1 MIDLLKHY
9 DTILPPTIERK
20 KRESERRLP
29 MRKRTAPTDMRLSR
43 SKITV
48 GADTAQLLAAQQ
60 IAQNP
65 SLANKGVKSPEMPS
79 LPLPTAP
86 PAQLGREASPTP
98 DLSVPP
104 PPPPSILNHF
114 KSPPPPPPT
123 SQLNIPL
130 PPQTMGSPIPPPPP
144 PPLGAA
150 SWRPGFK
157 ELDALPARPLFKE
170 PPPEL
175 NDLPPRPSFVDP
187 PPEENEEPGSSTSS
201 SQMPPSTNVI
211 PPTPQKTVRQ
221 VISPNT
227 LTSRSPTPSSTAGS
241 EDVVLG
247 TGKTNISRVGS
258 GQATGIR
265 GPRMTRPRS
274 GNVQNLVQNLNRNNN
289 GSPGPGP
296 TSPKSNRFSGSG
308 SVASSTGSR
317 VGSPVKR
324 PSSIVGRNATSFS
337 RRTMA
342 SDAEDDV
349 VDRK

>member
-1 MIDLLKHY
+1 
-9 DTILPPTIERK
+9 
-20 KRESERRLP
+20 

-43 SKITV
+43 SKITI

-65 SLANKGVKSPEMPS
+65 SLANKGVKSPETPM
-79 LPLPTAP
+79 LPLPAAP
-86 PAQLGREASPTP
+86 AAQLARGASPTP
-98 DLSVPP
+98 NLSVPP
-104 PPPPSILNHF
+104 PPPPSIF
-114 KSPPPPPPT
+114 KQLKPPPPPPAG
-123 SQLNIPL
+123 QANVPL
-130 PPQTMGSPIPPPPP
+130 LPQTMGSPIPPPPP
-144 PPLGAA
+144 LGAT
-150 SWRPGFK
+150 SGRPGFK
-157 ELDALPARPLFKE
+157 EPEALPAIHLFKE

-175 NDLPPRPSFVDP
+175 DDLPPRPSFVDP
-187 PPEENEEPGSSTSS
+187 PPEDSDEPGSSTTSS
-201 SQMPPSTNVI
+201 SQVPPSTNVI
-211 PPTPQKTVRQ
+211 PPTPQKTVRK
-221 VISPNT
+221 VTSPSR

-247 TGKTNISRVGS
+247 TGKANISRVGS
-258 GQATGIR
+258 SQATGIR
-265 GPRMTRPRS
+265 GPRMTRPRPVS
-274 GNVQNLVQNLNRNNN
+274 GNVQSLVQNLNRNNN
-289 GSPGPGP
+289 ASSPGPGP

-317 VGSPVKR
+317 VGSPVRR